1 MFAMQVTSVFLL
13 GVLICQKKKEG
24 GGRVIAENDVM
35 ILDENQRMN
44 IGMRIQEQRIK
55 FGMSG
60 AMLGAYLGI
69 NSNQVSRIETGK
81 ARCSLEHLFVIA
93 QVLNC
98 SADYLLFGK
107 KQMPVL
113 TQIQVDLIEKL
124 HQSIAI

>member
-1 MFAMQVTSVFLL
+1 M
-13 GVLICQKKKEG
+13 
-24 GGRVIAENDVM
+24 IAENDVM
-35 ILDENQRMN
+35 ALDEIQRMN

-55 FGMSG
+55 CGMSG

-69 NSNQVSRIETGK
+69 NQNQVSRIETGK
-81 ARCSLEHLFVIA
+81 AKCSLEHLFVIS

-113 TQIQVDLIEKL
+113 TQMQMDLIEQL

>member
-1 MFAMQVTSVFLL
+1 M
-13 GVLICQKKKEG
+13 
-24 GGRVIAENDVM
+24 IAENDVM
-35 ILDENQRMN
+35 TLDETQKMN
-44 IGMRIQEQRIK
+44 IGIRIQEQRIK
-55 FGMSG
+55 CGMSG

-69 NSNQVSRIETGK
+69 NQNQVSRIETGK
-81 ARCSLEHLFVIA
+81 AKCSLEHLFVIA

-113 TQIQVDLIEKL
+113 TQMQVNLIEQL

>member
-1 MFAMQVTSVFLL
+1 M
-13 GVLICQKKKEG
+13 
-24 GGRVIAENDVM
+24 IAENDVM
-35 ILDENQRMN
+35 ALDEIQKMN

-55 FGMSG
+55 CGMSG

-69 NSNQVSRIETGK
+69 NQNQVSRIETGK
-81 ARCSLEHLFVIA
+81 AKCSLEHLFVIA

-113 TQIQVDLIEKL
+113 TQMQMDLIEQL

>member
-1 MFAMQVTSVFLL
+1 M
-13 GVLICQKKKEG
+13 
-24 GGRVIAENDVM
+24 IAENDVM
-35 ILDENQRMN
+35 TMDEQQRIK

-55 FGMSG
+55 SGMSG
-60 AMLGAYLGI
+60 AILGAYLGI

-81 ARCSLEHLFVIA
+81 AKCSLEHLFVIA

-113 TQIQVDLIEKL
+113 PHMQVDLIEQL